1 MGYRITQAYFDRA
14 PDKRPAITD
23 ILSIRDFDAFLTA
36 SGYRPTPIARR
47 ASLTSGS

>member
-1 MGYRITQAYFDRA
+1 MGYRITQAYYDRA
-14 PDKRPAITD
+14 PDKRQAITD
-23 ILSIRDFDAFLTA
+23 ILSIRDFDAFLAA